1 MGHIFIAVLY
11 LYLGSSYWI
20 YIETKLWDR
29 FEQYPVVGLIAQ
41 PNDLCYCSLGICV
54 DDREI

>member
-1 MGHIFIAVLY
+1 MGHIFIAV